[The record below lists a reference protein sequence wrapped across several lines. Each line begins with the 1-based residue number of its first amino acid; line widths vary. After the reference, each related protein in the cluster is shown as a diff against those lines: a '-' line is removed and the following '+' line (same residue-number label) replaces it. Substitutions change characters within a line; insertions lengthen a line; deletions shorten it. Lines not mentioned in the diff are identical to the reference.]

1 MNRKNPKPKTALKR
15 RLFIAFNLFI
25 FIMTAIMVTVTLV
38 FGSVA
43 SQKDHL
49 PFAYWQHIIT
59 FTILSNIFLGL
70 VALISTIIGTKCFY
84 ANKKLPSSLVPWYLV
99 ATASAMLTC
108 LTVVFYLTP
117 ARAMSGKGIFDMLIG
132 PMFFLH
138 FLDPILSA
146 VAFIFL
152 MDSDYK
158 LTVRDRILATLPPV
172 AYGVVYFIFVA
183 IVKTVP
189 DFYGLTFGG
198 KVYLAALVGLI
209 FAVIIFGISSFIS
222 YCHNREIAVK

>member
-1 MNRKNPKPKTALKR
+1 MNRKNPKSKTALKR

-49 PFAYWQHIIT
+49 PFAYWQHIVT
-59 FTILSNIFLGL
+59 FTILSNIFLGII
-70 VALISTIIGTKCFY
+70 ALIASIISIKHYCSST
-84 ANKKLPSSLVPWYLV
+84 KLPRALVIWYLV
-99 ATASAMLTC
+99 ATTSAMLTC

-117 ARAMSGKGIFDMLIG
+117 VRALSGKGVFDMLIG

-138 FLDPILSA
+138 FLDPIISA
-146 VAFIFL
+146 IAFIFL
-152 MDSDYK
+152 LDSDYK
-158 LTVRDRILATLPPV
+158 LTLRDRILATIPPV
-172 AYGVVYFIFVA
+172 VYGVIYFIGVA
-183 IVKTVP
+183 IIKNIP

-209 FAVIIFGISSFIS
+209 FGAIIFGISSFIS
-222 YCHNREIAVK
+222 YCHNREIALK